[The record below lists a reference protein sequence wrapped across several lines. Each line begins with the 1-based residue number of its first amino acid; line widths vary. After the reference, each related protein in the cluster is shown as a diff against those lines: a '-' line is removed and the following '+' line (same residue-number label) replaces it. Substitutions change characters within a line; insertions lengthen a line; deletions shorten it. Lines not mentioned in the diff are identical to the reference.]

1 MRSVHN
7 IDMAKKKRPAFNIPQ
22 LKQNIVVNSLKL
34 DDKQLHFLEKSLSKK
49 TKIMFVNGP
58 AGTSKTYMAVYSA
71 LRLLSSEDDLD
82 LVYVRTVIES
92 ADKGL
97 GALPGDLAEKFN
109 PYMMPLMDK
118 LDEMLPKNTSLK
130 LDLLEKGRISAMPI
144 NFLRGASWIDKVIVA
159 DEAQNFTFKE
169 LVTLV
174 TRIGENTT
182 LFICGDTMQSDING
196 KSGFDTMCN
205 IFNNYKSRQKGIEHF
220 KFTEEDI
227 KRSSILK
234 YIISTINDHNEKNR

>member
-1 MRSVHN
+1 
-7 IDMAKKKRPAFNIPQ
+7 MAKKKRQNFNIPQ
-22 LKQNIVVNSLKL
+22 LKQNIVVNSLSL
-34 DDKQLHFLEKSLSKK
+34 DDKQLSFLEKSLAKK
-49 TKIMFVNGP
+49 TKIMFISGP
-58 AGTSKTYMAVYSA
+58 AGTSKTYMSVYSA
-71 LRLLSSEDDLD
+71 LRLLSSEEDLD

-130 LDLLEKGRISAMPI
+130 HDLLEKGRVSAMPI

-169 LVTLV
+169 LLTLV
-174 TRIGENTT
+174 TRIGSNTK
-182 LFICGDTMQSDING
+182 LFICGDSMQSDING
-196 KSGFDTMCN
+196 KSGFTDMCS
-205 IFNNYKSRQKGIEHF
+205 IFNDYKSRQKGIEYF
-220 KFTEEDI
+220 EFTEDDI
-227 KRSSILK
+227 KRSEILK
-234 YIISTINDHNEKNR
+234 FIIRKINASRERK

>member
-1 MRSVHN
+1 MS
-7 IDMAKKKRPAFNIPQ
+7 KKKKTSFNIPQ
-22 LKQNIVVNSLKL
+22 LKQNITVNCVKL
-34 DDKQLHFLEKSLSKK
+34 DEKQLTFLEKSLSNK

-71 LRLLSSEDDLD
+71 LRMLSADDELD

-118 LDEMLPKNTSLK
+118 LEEMLPKNTSLK
-130 LDLLEKGRISAMPI
+130 SDLLEKGRISAMPI
-144 NFLRGASWIDKVIVA
+144 NFLRGASWINKVIVA

-169 LVTLV
+169 LTTLI
-174 TRIGENTT
+174 TRIGKNTT
-182 LFICGDTMQSDING
+182 LFICGDSMQSDISG
-196 KSGFDTMCN
+196 KSGFQDMCE
-205 IFNNYKSRQKGIEHF
+205 IFDDYRSRQKGIEFF

-227 KRSSILK
+227 KRSEILK
-234 YIISTINDHNEKNR
+234 YIVSKINNCQK

>member
-1 MRSVHN
+1 
-7 IDMAKKKRPAFNIPQ
+7 MAKKKRPSFNIPQ
-22 LKQNIVVNSLKL
+22 LKQNIVVNCLKL

-49 TKIMFVNGP
+49 TKIMFINGP
-58 AGTSKTYMAVYSA
+58 AGTSKTYMSVYSA

-118 LDEMLPKNTSLK
+118 LDEMLPKTTSLK
-130 LDLLEKGRISAMPI
+130 LDLLEKGRVSAMPI

-174 TRIGENTT
+174 TRIGQNTK
-182 LFICGDTMQSDING
+182 LFICGDSMQSDING
-196 KSGFDTMCN
+196 KSGFNDMCD
-205 IFNNYKSRQKGIEHF
+205 IFNDYRSRQKGIEYF
-220 KFTEEDI
+220 EFTEDDI
-227 KRSSILK
+227 KRSEILK
-234 YIISTINDHNEKNR
+234 FIVKKINDKLRK

>member
-1 MRSVHN
+1 
-7 IDMAKKKRPAFNIPQ
+7 MAKKKRPTFNIPQ
-22 LKQNIVVNSLKL
+22 LKQNIVVNSLRL
-34 DDKQLHFLEKSLSKK
+34 DEKQLHFLEKSLAKK
-49 TKIMFVNGP
+49 TKIMFINGP
-58 AGTSKTYMAVYSA
+58 AGTSKTYMSVYSA
-71 LRLLSSEDDLD
+71 LRLLSAEDDLD

-130 LDLLEKGRISAMPI
+130 SDLLEKGRISAMPI
-144 NFLRGASWIDKVIVA
+144 NFLRGASWIDKIIVA

-174 TRIGENTT
+174 TRIGQNTK
-182 LFICGDTMQSDING
+182 LFICGDSMQSDING
-196 KSGFDTMCN
+196 KSGFNSMCS
-205 IFNNYKSRQKGIEHF
+205 IFNDYKSRQKGIEYF
-220 KFTEEDI
+220 EFDEEDI
-227 KRSSILK
+227 KRSEILK
-234 YIISTINDHNEKNR
+234 YIIKKINSSQN